1 MKGLLSAGAPT
12 GLLYAFPLWPPHQA
26 TWTLPFSSLHDIL
39 GKFPSFLSAVRYLKS
54 PLPLS
59 LIVPPLRLEPLRRE
73 PAKEGLGHL
82 VPLTPLLHASSSSA
96 VLGREGWRRAPAFL
110 EPLWT
115 NSLWNLLLLLWPA
128 LTSCRGPLLG
138 SGCLPQSPVECH
150 PSDGG
155 V

>member
-12 GLLYAFPLWPPHQA
+12 GLLYAFPLRPPHRA
-26 TWTLPFSSLHDIL
+26 MWTLPLLSLRDIL
-39 GKFPSFLSAVRYLKS
+39 GKFPSFLSAVCYLKS

-59 LIVPPLRLEPLRRE
+59 LIVPPLRLEPLQRE

-82 VPLTPLLHASSSSA
+82 VPLTPLLHVSSSSA
-96 VLGREGWRRAPAFL
+96 ILRREGWRRAPSFP

-115 NSLWNLLLLLWPA
+115 DNLWNLLLLLWPA

-138 SGCLPQSPVECH
+138 SGYLPQSPVKCH